1 MAVTL
6 KPSGIQR
13 QEGTAYCSEGILVV
27 QDVHGRAEGGGSESC
42 KEYSSTR
49 VRGGGGSMSGL
60 LQASSGGGTRLDEV
74 LHGVVRPHSVV
85 LVIVV
90 FAGINGC
97 LLFALFLRF
106 RR

>member
-13 QEGTAYCSEGILVV
+13 LEGTAYCSEGILVI
-27 QDVHGRAEGGGSESC
+27 QDVHGRAEGGGRDHAR
-42 KEYSSTR
+42 STAAR
-49 VRGGGGSMSGL
+49 VCGGGGSMSGL